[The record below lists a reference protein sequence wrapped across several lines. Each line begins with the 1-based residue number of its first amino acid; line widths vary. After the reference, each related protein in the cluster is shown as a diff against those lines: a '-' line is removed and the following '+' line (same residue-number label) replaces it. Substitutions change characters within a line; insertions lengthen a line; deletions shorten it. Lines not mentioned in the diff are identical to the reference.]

1 MLGRIRGWQRRHWK
15 DRSKAERVELQ
26 TVITW
31 YVTTWFFPF
40 AWLALPLLGGLERRP
55 APMIVGGLLLL
66 VAALQCVAANRLTRP
81 VLDHYLKRSEFPM
94 RALIPSAA
102 LTAAGLALA
111 LVLAALDGTDPVT
124 VRLSAGTVLLCFG
137 MLYGLLVPVRLFLR
151 RSAELAVVVMA
162 LFGWTDPH
170 LGGIVMIGVITAF
183 GACFSL
189 FACRCSAWNLSVL
202 WEAERAGEVEARLA
216 VAEERLRFGRDLH
229 DVMGRN
235 LAVIALKSE
244 LAVQLARRGRPE
256 AVEQMIEVQRIAQ
269 ESQREVREVVRGYRE
284 ADLGVELA
292 GAQGVLTAAGI
303 ACEVRGEAGGLPAG
317 VQSALGWVVREAT
330 TNVLRH
336 GDAGHCSVGLRVT
349 EGRVV
354 LTVENDGAERGAD
367 GGSGGKGAGGAS
379 GGKGARGVSGTK
391 GAGGTGAVEAAGGTR
406 TTGGTEAA
414 RGTASAEGTG
424 GSGLAGLRE
433 RLRRV
438 DGTLEAGFA
447 GAGVFRVVAE
457 VPLDGAR
464 GAESGAGAG
473 VRAREAAAGTGA
485 AVGSQ
490 PGPMGTAAL
499 RPGDAD
505 RTAAGD
511 GARAMGSSAGAGTGT
526 GAETGAA
533 VGSQPGPMG
542 AAAPRPDDTDRT
554 ETGAGARAREAT
566 AGAGTGTGAEAGTA
580 MDSQPGPMGTAAL
593 GPDDADRAGTGTGV
607 VGKDAVREVIS

>member
-102 LTAAGLALA
+102 LTVAGLALA

-189 FACRCSAWNLSVL
+189 VACRCSAWNLSVL

-336 GDAGHCSVGLRVT
+336 GDAGRCSVGLRVT

-354 LTVENDGAERGAD
+354 LTVENDGAERAAD
-367 GGSGGKGAGGAS
+367 GVSGAKGAWTVSGAKGAGA
-379 GGKGARGVSGTK
+379 VSGTK
-391 GAGGTGAVEAAGGTR
+391 DAGGAGAGGLEAGRLAGGAGTAGGTA
-406 TTGGTEAA
+406 AA
-414 RGTASAEGTG
+414 RGTGSAEGTG

-464 GAESGAGAG
+464 GAEPGTGAGARSAESG
-473 VRAREAAAGTGA
+473 PGTGAGARAMEAAAETGAGTGA
-485 AVGSQ
+485 GTGTGTAVGSQ

-499 RPGDAD
+499 RPDGAD
-505 RTAAGD
+505 RT
-511 GARAMGSSAGAGTGT
+511 
-526 GAETGAA
+526 E
-533 VGSQPGPMG
+533 
-542 AAAPRPDDTDRT
+542 
-554 ETGAGARAREAT
+554 
-566 AGAGTGTGAEAGTA
+566 
-580 MDSQPGPMGTAAL
+580 
-593 GPDDADRAGTGTGV
+593 TGTGV

>member
-15 DRSKAERVELQ
+15 DRSKAERVEFQ

-40 AWLALPLLGGLERRP
+40 AWLWLPLLGGLERRP
-55 APMIVGGLLLL
+55 APMVVGGLLLL

-111 LVLAALDGTDPVT
+111 LVLTALDGTDPVT

-256 AVEQMIEVQRIAQ
+256 AVEQMIEVQRIAH

-336 GDAGHCSVGLRVT
+336 GDAAHCSVGLRVT

-367 GGSGGKGAGGAS
+367 GGSGGKGAGGVS
-379 GGKGARGVSGTK
+379 GTKGAGGVSGTK
-391 GAGGTGAVEAAGGTR
+391 GAGGVSGTKGAGGVSGTKGAGGAGGVEAAGGTR
-406 TTGGTEAA
+406 TTGGT
-414 RGTASAEGTG
+414 GSAEGGG

-464 GAESGAGAG
+464 GAESGTG
-473 VRAREAAAGTGA
+473 V
-485 AVGSQ
+485 
-490 PGPMGTAAL
+490 
-499 RPGDAD
+499 
-505 RTAAGD
+505 
-511 GARAMGSSAGAGTGT
+511 GARALEASAGAGTGT
-526 GAETGAA
+526 GAGAGTA
-533 VGSQPGPMG
+533 VGSQPGATA
-542 AAAPRPDDTDRT
+542 AAAPRPGDADRTQAGAGARAMEASAGAGT
-554 ETGAGARAREAT
+554 ETGAGA
-566 AGAGTGTGAEAGTA
+566 GTA
-580 MDSQPGPMGTAAL
+580 VGSQPGATAAAAPRP
-593 GPDDADRAGTGTGV
+593 GDADRTQA
-607 VGKDAVREVIS
+607 